1 MGFSGGGANILK
13 PHTHNGLTTLDG
25 GALNF
30 NDITQSQS
38 SAGMVFYSDGTHLQ
52 QLAYPGS
59 PAGETLTASALS
71 TAPSWVTAGAP
82 SSPVTFLGSDR
93 ITTARNS
100 MTVTIS
106 PAVSGSDIGKL
117 TACWSYQAITSPAT
131 WRMTINGITSADW
144 YKTQRLELDGGSSA
158 DFLSAAYIEGMPN
171 GARQCY
177 GMINLQCGTLQ
188 ATDAGHDTNFNANGS
203 WQSETPGFKG
213 GYFTVVSDNPS
224 STFNEFTE
232 IKLEISTGNMQT
244 GGQLS
249 VWSNDIS

>member
-1 MGFSGGGANILK
+1 MGFGGGGGGAIT
-13 PHTHNGLTTLDG
+13 PHVHNSVPLQGGPLDFANDTISSMNLGSTTYSN
-25 GALNF
+25 GA
-30 NDITQSQS
+30 
-38 SAGMVFYSDGTHLQ
+38 ALQ
-52 QLAYPGS
+52 ELVIGN
-59 PAGETLTASALS
+59 AGETLTVNAGA
-71 TAPSWVTAGAP
+71 TAPEWGAGGGAA
-82 SSPVTFLGSDR
+82 VNFLGSDR

-117 TACWSYQAITSPAT
+117 TACWSYQAITSPAL
-131 WRMTINGITSADW
+131 WRMTINGITSAAW
-144 YKTQRLELDGGSSA
+144 YKTQRLELDAGVAA
-158 DFLSAAYIEGMPN
+158 DFQSAAYIEGMPN

-177 GMINLQCGTLQ
+177 GMINLQCGTQQ

-244 GGQLS
+244 GSQLS
-249 VWSNDIS
+249 VFSNNIS